1 MVIYTGGLVRVRKIV
16 SIGFRIL
23 GFKLSTEYGIKHGIN
38 EMTYMGSLIGYS
50 EIYKYIQIYGSRV
63 GILQVKKNGSSLEYS
78 YRYSDGFKHFFY
90 EGSELVFQLDPLK
103 YINMSELKVETIL

>member
-63 GILQVKKNGSSLEYS
+63 GILQVKKNGSSLECS
-78 YRYSDGFKHFFY
+78 YRDSDGFKHGFMKEASWFF
-90 EGSELVFQLDPLK
+90 SW
-103 YINMSELKVETIL
+103 ILWSI